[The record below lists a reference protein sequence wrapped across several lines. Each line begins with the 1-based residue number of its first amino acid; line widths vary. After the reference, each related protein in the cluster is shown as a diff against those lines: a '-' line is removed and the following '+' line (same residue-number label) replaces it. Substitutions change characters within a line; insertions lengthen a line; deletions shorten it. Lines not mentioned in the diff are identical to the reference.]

1 MQLLH
6 NVGRAYMPTIQRFG
20 AVIVRM
26 YADDHAPP
34 HFHIEAPDFE
44 VLVRISDL
52 TVIAGEARPPDRQG
66 DPLGRK
72 GAAGVGAQVG

>member
-1 MQLLH
+1 
-6 NVGRAYMPTIQRFG
+6 MPTLQRFG
-20 AVIVRM
+20 TIVVRM

-52 TVIAGEARPPDRQG
+52 TIYAGEARPAQIAEVLRWA
-66 DPLGRK
+66 GRERSALALK
-72 GAAGVGAQVG
+72 WAELNERG

>member
-1 MQLLH
+1 
-6 NVGRAYMPTIQRFG
+6 MPALKRFG
-20 AVIVRM
+20 AAIVRM

-52 TVIAGEARPPDRQG
+52 SVIAGEARP
-66 DPLGRK
+66 
-72 GAAGVGAQVG
+72 AQIAEALRWAETERTALLMRWAELNERG

>member
-1 MQLLH
+1 
-6 NVGRAYMPTIQRFG
+6 MPTIQRFG
-20 AVIVRM
+20 ALVVRM

-52 TVIAGEARPPDRQG
+52 SVIAGGAR
-66 DPLGRK
+66 
-72 GAAGVGAQVG
+72 AAQIREVLDWAATRRTELELKWVELNRRG

>member
-1 MQLLH
+1 
-6 NVGRAYMPTIQRFG
+6 MPALKRFG
-20 AVIVRM
+20 AVVVRM

-52 TVIAGEARPPDRQG
+52 SVIAGEARSAQIAEVIRW
-66 DPLGRK
+66 
-72 GAAGVGAQVG
+72 AAEERPALALKWAELNERG

>member
-1 MQLLH
+1 
-6 NVGRAYMPTIQRFG
+6 
-20 AVIVRM
+20 VRM

-52 TVIAGEARPPDRQG
+52 SVIAGEARP
-66 DPLGRK
+66 
-72 GAAGVGAQVG
+72 AQIADVLRWAERERPTLTLKWAELNERG